1 MTYQCIVWCCAYT
14 CDYVIVLGKCRSH
27 TTVFCPFSI
36 YSNAVSRCTMLKWW
50 NFITFLQALNF
61 WKFSQR
67 VDVAQSPI
75 FILQYRLQPSQMP
88 VFLRTPCCT
97 GCQLS
102 KRHFQGTLIR
112 APLRRRASEI
122 SADSFGDAEVK
133 KLVDWIQED
142 GQSWLL
148 FLRKVAT
155 LEVIDVSSN
164 KAWMSSGSWLG
175 V

>member
-1 MTYQCIVWCCAYT
+1 MVN
-14 CDYVIVLGKCRSH
+14 L
-27 TTVFCPFSI
+27 PFLFYSI
-36 YSNAVSRCTMLKWW
+36 AA
-50 NFITFLQALNF
+50 IPFL
-61 WKFSQR
+61 
-67 VDVAQSPI
+67 
-75 FILQYRLQPSQMP
+75 P

-155 LEVIDVSSN
+155 LEVIDVSS
-164 KAWMSSGSWLG
+164 KEAWMSNGF
-175 V
+175 

>member
-1 MTYQCIVWCCAYT
+1 
-14 CDYVIVLGKCRSH
+14 
-27 TTVFCPFSI
+27 
-36 YSNAVSRCTMLKWW
+36 
-50 NFITFLQALNF
+50 
-61 WKFSQR
+61 
-67 VDVAQSPI
+67 
-75 FILQYRLQPSQMP
+75 MP

-102 KRHFQGTLIR
+102 KGHFQGTLIR

-164 KAWMSSGSWLG
+164 KAWMSNGSWMG